1 MTRSPTTQKG
11 SPDSL
16 CTNLPSVLVVVVV
29 VVAVVVVVLVVVV
42 VVVVVVALVVVSDS
56 TQNRNVSETARRTA
70 LTRPLRSTGRLP
82 HSQSELRIP
91 LTCPEISPTVKG
103 NQPRKSHGVTPLE
116 LEDV

>member
-29 VVAVVVVVLVVVV
+29 VVVVAVVVVVLVVV

-103 NQPRKSHGVTPLE
+103 NHQGNPMA
-116 LEDV
+116 